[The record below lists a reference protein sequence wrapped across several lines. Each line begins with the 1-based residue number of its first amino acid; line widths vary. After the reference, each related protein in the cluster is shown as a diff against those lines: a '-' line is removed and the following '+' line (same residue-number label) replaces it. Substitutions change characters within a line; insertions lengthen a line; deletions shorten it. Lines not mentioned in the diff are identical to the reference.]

1 MTFVTQQLD
10 DGTYR
15 IVDRTG
21 ATVFQVEPA
30 GQTGGA
36 TARFTVT
43 NTLAR
48 TDTSV
53 KNLFTLPATAIPLSI
68 SIYSGT
74 ASDAATTAVVSVGKT
89 GTNTYFVNAQD
100 VKGASGQLP
109 CAAAAHLG
117 VSVGAAAIQVVGIY
131 AETGTASGTGGPFRV
146 TMDYVLS

>member
-1 MTFVTQQLD
+1 MSFVTQQRD
-10 DGTYR
+10 DGSYH
-15 IVDRTG
+15 IVDSAG
-21 ATVFQVEPA
+21 ATVFQLQTS
-30 GQTGGA
+30 GQIGSAETRI
-36 TARFTVT
+36 TLT

-48 TDTSV
+48 TDTTA
-53 KNLFTLPATAIPLSI
+53 KNLFVLPAGAIPLSM

-89 GTNTYFVNAQD
+89 GTATYFVSAQD

-117 VSVGAAAIQVVGIY
+117 VSVGAAAVQVIGTY
-131 AETGTASGTGGPFRV
+131 AETGSASTTGGPFRV